1 MVKQFDVI
9 KVISPDE
16 TRNKLY
22 VVVSNDFVN
31 GNSPYIWTLPVFQR
45 DRIYL
50 TDIELGAKNHNYDGV
65 IDSGV
70 IDHIDLNKHT
80 IEVLDKLQ
88 PRIQKKL
95 MESIQAHIETI

>member
-22 VVVSNDFVN
+22 VVVSNDYVN
-31 GNSPYIWTLPVFQR
+31 SNSPYIWTFPVFQR

-50 TDIELGAKNHNYDGV
+50 TDIELVTKQYNYYGV
-65 IDSGV
+65 IDCG
-70 IDHIDLNKHT
+70 IIGHIDLNKKA
-80 IEVLDKLQ
+80 IKVLDKLQ
-88 PRIQKKL
+88 PRIQNKL

>member
-9 KVISPDE
+9 KVNSPDE
-16 TRNKLY
+16 AKIKLY
-22 VVVSNDFVN
+22 VVVSNDYVN
-31 GNSPYIWTLPVFQR
+31 DNSPYIWTFPVFQR
-45 DRIYL
+45 NKIYL

-65 IDSGV
+65 IDSGI
-70 IDHIDLNKHT
+70 IDHINLNKQT
-80 IEVLDKLQ
+80 IEVMDKLQ

>member
-9 KVISPDE
+9 KVNSPDE
-16 TRNKLY
+16 SKSELY

-31 GNSPYIWTLPVFQR
+31 SNSPYIWTYPIFQR

-50 TDIELGAKNHNYDGV
+50 TDIELVTKKYNYDGV
-65 IDSGV
+65 IDCG
-70 IDHIDLNKHT
+70 IIGHIDLNKKT
-80 IEVLDKLQ
+80 IKVLDKLQ

-95 MESIQAHIETI
+95 IESIQAHIETI